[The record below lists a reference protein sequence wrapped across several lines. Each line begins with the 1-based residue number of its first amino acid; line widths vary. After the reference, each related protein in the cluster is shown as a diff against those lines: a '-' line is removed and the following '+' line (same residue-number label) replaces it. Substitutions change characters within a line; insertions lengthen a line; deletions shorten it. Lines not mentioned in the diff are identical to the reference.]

1 MSHAPHRIHTVFIN
15 DHGFIPAKV
24 DEKTLRA
31 ESYTVDTNRK
41 IFLTLSDYYADE
53 YIVNMG
59 PDTPQMLKFVQGLVA
74 DHTYCVIKA
83 HTFTRKEG
91 GSFRKPVV
99 LATPQ
104 RTSFFK

>member
-1 MSHAPHRIHTVFIN
+1 MHAPHRVHTVFIN
-15 DHGFIPAKV
+15 DNGFVPAHV
-24 DEKTLRA
+24 DEQPLRA
-31 ESYTVDTNRK
+31 EVYMVDQNRK
-41 IFLTLSDYYADE
+41 IFLTLSDFYADE

-74 DHTYCVIKA
+74 DRVYCTIKA
-83 HTFTRKEG
+83 HLVTRKEG

-99 LATPQ
+99 SVTPG